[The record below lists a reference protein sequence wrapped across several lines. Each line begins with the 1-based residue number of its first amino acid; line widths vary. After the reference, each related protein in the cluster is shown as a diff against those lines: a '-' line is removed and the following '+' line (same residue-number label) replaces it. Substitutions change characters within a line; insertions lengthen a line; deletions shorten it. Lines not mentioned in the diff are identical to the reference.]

1 MSSNRLP
8 APEEGKMI
16 IEQLLTTEEL
26 AKRMR
31 VNPST
36 VRRWRLD
43 DVGPP
48 YLRVGT
54 VYRYP
59 VSAVEAWIAERVRG
73 SIAS

>member
-1 MSSNRLP
+1 
-8 APEEGKMI
+8 MI
-16 IEQLLTTEEL
+16 MEQLLTTEEL

-31 VNPST
+31 VHPST

-59 VSAVEAWIAERVRG
+59 ISAVEAWIAENVRG

>member
-1 MSSNRLP
+1 M
-8 APEEGKMI
+8 MD
-16 IEQLLTTEEL
+16 QLLTTEEL
-26 AKRMR
+26 ATRLR

-36 VRRWRLD
+36 IRRWRLD

-59 VSAVEAWIAERVRG
+59 VSALETWIAESIRG

>member
-1 MSSNRLP
+1 
-8 APEEGKMI
+8 MI
-16 IEQLLTTEEL
+16 MEQLLTTEEL

-31 VNPST
+31 VDPST

-43 DVGPP
+43 DVGAP

-54 VYRYP
+54 VYRYL
-59 VSAVEAWIAERVRG
+59 VNAVEAWIAESVRG

>member
-1 MSSNRLP
+1 M
-8 APEEGKMI
+8 MD
-16 IEQLLTTEEL
+16 QLLTTQEL
-26 AKRMR
+26 ATRLR

-36 VRRWRLD
+36 IRRWRLD

-59 VSAVEAWIAERVRG
+59 VSALETWMAESVRG

>member
-1 MSSNRLP
+1 
-8 APEEGKMI
+8 MI
-16 IEQLLTTEEL
+16 MEQLLTTEEL
-26 AKRMR
+26 AERMR

-59 VSAVEAWIAERVRG
+59 IGAVEAWIAESVRG
-73 SIAS
+73 SSRHD

>member
-1 MSSNRLP
+1 
-8 APEEGKMI
+8 MI
-16 IEQLLTTEEL
+16 MEQLLTTEEL

-59 VSAVEAWIAERVRG
+59 VSAVEA
-73 SIAS
+73 

>member
-1 MSSNRLP
+1 M
-8 APEEGKMI
+8 MD
-16 IEQLLTTEEL
+16 QLLTTEEL
-26 AKRMR
+26 ATRLR

-36 VRRWRLD
+36 IRRWRLD

-48 YLRVGT
+48 YLRIGT

-59 VSAVEAWIAERVRG
+59 LSALETWMAESLRG

>member
-1 MSSNRLP
+1 
-8 APEEGKMI
+8 MI
-16 IEQLLTTEEL
+16 MDTVADYRGGREAML
-26 AKRMR
+26 R

-36 VRRWRLD
+36 IRRWRLD

-59 VSAVEAWIAERVRG
+59 VSALETWIAESVRG

>member
-1 MSSNRLP
+1 
-8 APEEGKMI
+8 MI
-16 IEQLLTTEEL
+16 MEQLLTTGEL
-26 AKRMR
+26 ARRLR

-43 DVGPP
+43 DVGPR

-59 VSAVEAWIAERVRG
+59 DSAIEDWIAESVRS

>member
-1 MSSNRLP
+1 
-8 APEEGKMI
+8 MI
-16 IEQLLTTEEL
+16 MEQLLTTEEL

-54 VYRYP
+54 VCRYP
-59 VSAVEAWIAERVRG
+59 ISAVEAWIAESVRG
-73 SIAS
+73 NIAS

>member
-1 MSSNRLP
+1 MD
-8 APEEGKMI
+8 
-16 IEQLLTTEEL
+16 QLLTTEEL
-26 AKRMR
+26 ATRLR

-36 VRRWRLD
+36 IRRWRLD

-59 VSAVEAWIAERVRG
+59 ASALETWIAKSVRG

>member
-1 MSSNRLP
+1 M
-8 APEEGKMI
+8 MD
-16 IEQLLTTEEL
+16 QLLTTEEL
-26 AKRMR
+26 ATRLR

-36 VRRWRLD
+36 IRRWRLD

-59 VSAVEAWIAERVRG
+59 VSALETWIAESVRG

>member
-1 MSSNRLP
+1 M
-8 APEEGKMI
+8 MD
-16 IEQLLTTEEL
+16 QLLTTQEL
-26 AKRMR
+26 ATRLR

-36 VRRWRLD
+36 IRRWRLD

-48 YLRVGT
+48 YLRIGT

-59 VSAVEAWIAERVRG
+59 VSALETWMAESVRG

>member
-1 MSSNRLP
+1 LAETSSWERRRTM
-8 APEEGKMI
+8 EE
-16 IEQLLTTEEL
+16 LLTTEEL
-26 AKRMR
+26 AARLR

-36 VRRWRLD
+36 IRRWRLD

-59 VSAVEAWIAERVRG
+59 IGAVEAWIADSVRG

>member
-1 MSSNRLP
+1 MIM
-8 APEEGKMI
+8 EE
-16 IEQLLTTEEL
+16 LLSTEEL

-31 VNPST
+31 VNPSM
-36 VRRWRLD
+36 VRRWRLA

-54 VYRYP
+54 VYLYP
-59 VSAVEAWIAERVRG
+59 ISAVQAWIAKSVRG

>member
-1 MSSNRLP
+1 
-8 APEEGKMI
+8 MI
-16 IEQLLTTEEL
+16 MEQLLTTEEL

-31 VNPST
+31 VNPSM

-59 VSAVEAWIAERVRG
+59 VSAVEAWIAESVRG

>member
-1 MSSNRLP
+1 
-8 APEEGKMI
+8 MI
-16 IEQLLTTEEL
+16 MEQLLTTEEL

-36 VRRWRLD
+36 VRRWRFD

-59 VSAVEAWIAERVRG
+59 ISAVDAWIAESVRG

>member
-1 MSSNRLP
+1 M
-8 APEEGKMI
+8 EE
-16 IEQLLTTEEL
+16 LLTTEEL
-26 AKRMR
+26 AARLR

-36 VRRWRLD
+36 IRRWRLD

-59 VSAVEAWIAERVRG
+59 ISAVEAWIADSVRC

>member
-1 MSSNRLP
+1 M
-8 APEEGKMI
+8 M
-16 IEQLLTTEEL
+16 EQLLTTEEL
-26 AKRMR
+26 AERLR

-36 VRRWRLD
+36 IRRWRLD

-54 VYRYP
+54 IYRYP
-59 VSAVEAWIAERVRG
+59 VNALEAWIVGNVRG

>member
-1 MSSNRLP
+1 M
-8 APEEGKMI
+8 
-16 IEQLLTTEEL
+16 EQLLTTEEL
-26 AKRMR
+26 ATRLR

-36 VRRWRLD
+36 IRRWRLD

-59 VSAVEAWIAERVRG
+59 VSALETWIAESIRG

>member
-1 MSSNRLP
+1 
-8 APEEGKMI
+8 MI
-16 IEQLLTTEEL
+16 MEQLLTTEEL

-48 YLRVGT
+48 YLCVGT

-59 VSAVEAWIAERVRG
+59 ISAVEAWIAESVRG

>member
-1 MSSNRLP
+1 M
-8 APEEGKMI
+8 
-16 IEQLLTTEEL
+16 EQLLTTEEL
-26 AKRMR
+26 ATRLR

-36 VRRWRLD
+36 IRRWRLD

-59 VSAVEAWIAERVRG
+59 VSALDAWIAENVRG

>member
-1 MSSNRLP
+1 
-8 APEEGKMI
+8 MI
-16 IEQLLTTEEL
+16 MEQLLTTEEL

-31 VNPST
+31 VSPST

-54 VYRYP
+54 VYRDP
-59 VSAVEAWIAERVRG
+59 VSAVEAWIAESVRG
-73 SIAS
+73 SIASGLRSRCRRLGCA

>member
-1 MSSNRLP
+1 M
-8 APEEGKMI
+8 MD
-16 IEQLLTTEEL
+16 QLLTTEEL
-26 AKRMR
+26 ATRLR

-36 VRRWRLD
+36 IRRWRLD

-48 YLRVGT
+48 YFRVGT

-59 VSAVEAWIAERVRG
+59 VSALETWMAESVRG